1 VTNLSHLRQTIQQKT
16 QKKDVKTPKRKY
28 PELWDLFKSTDVPK
42 RTKRKLCESIVYDN
56 TFSVERHFESKHA
69 DSYTKLLPHLEK
81 RRKLSRNH

>member
-28 PELWDLFKSTDVPK
+28 PELCLFKSTDVPK

-56 TFSVERHFESKHA
+56 TFSVERHFESKHT
-69 DSYTKLLPHLEK
+69 DSYTKLLINLEK